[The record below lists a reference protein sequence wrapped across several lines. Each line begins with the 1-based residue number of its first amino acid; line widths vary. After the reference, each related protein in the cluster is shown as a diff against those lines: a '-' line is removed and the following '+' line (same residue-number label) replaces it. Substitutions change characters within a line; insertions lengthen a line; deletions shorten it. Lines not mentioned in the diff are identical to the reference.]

1 MSPSSSS
8 RAALVQPFIVMD
20 MFREANALAAVG
32 HDVVHMSAGQPAGG
46 PPKKVVEAAREALDG
61 AYMGYTNSL
70 GLPALRERIARHYHD
85 AYGVDVDSGRV
96 VVTTGSSGAFV
107 LSFLA
112 CFDQG
117 DKVGLTVPGYP
128 AYSNILTAL
137 DITVADIEV
146 DARHRWAPTPE
157 QISTACEDGLSGLLL
172 ASPANPTGT
181 MVSPDNLAAISR
193 TCANKDIWFISD
205 EIYHGLN
212 YEMPQATALSS
223 NSDAIIINSFSK
235 YYCMTG
241 WRIGWMIVPESLVR
255 PVECLAQ
262 SLFISPPTISQYAA
276 VAAFDATDELEQRK
290 AQYRENRDF
299 LLRELPALGLGNLS
313 PADGAFY
320 LYADVANLTN
330 DSFAF
335 AQAMLKQA
343 HVAVSPG
350 ADFDADRGN
359 RFLRLSF
366 AGSMECMEKAVE
378 RLSRWLPKSG

>member
-1 MSPSSSS
+1 MSPSPSS
-8 RAALVQPFIVMD
+8 RTSLVRPFIVMD
-20 MFREANALAAVG
+20 MFREANALADVG

-46 PPKKVVEAAREALDG
+46 PPQKVVEAAREALDG
-61 AYMGYTNSL
+61 SYMGYTNSL
-70 GLPALRERIARHYHD
+70 GLPALRERIARHYHE
-85 AYGVDVDSGRV
+85 AYGVDVDPARV

-128 AYSNILTAL
+128 AYSNILSAL
-137 DITVADIEV
+137 GIKVTGIEV
-146 DARHRWAPTPE
+146 DGRNRWAPRTR
-157 QISTACEDGLSGLLL
+157 QILSACENGLSGLLL

-181 MVSPDNLAAISR
+181 MVTPDNLAAISQ
-193 TCANKDIWFISD
+193 TCAQKSIWFISD

-212 YEMPQATALSS
+212 YEMPQASALST
-223 NSDAIIINSFSK
+223 NADAIIINSFSK

-262 SLFISPPTISQYAA
+262 SLFISPPTLSQYAA
-276 VAAFDATDELEQRK
+276 IAAFEATEELEQRK
-290 AQYRENRDF
+290 AEYRDNRDF
-299 LLRELPALGLGNLS
+299 LLRELPGLGLGNLA

-335 AQAMLKQA
+335 AKAMLKEA

-350 ADFDADRGN
+350 ADFDTDRGN
-359 RFLRLSF
+359 RYLRLSF
-366 AGSMECMEKAVE
+366 AGSMEHMEKAVE
-378 RLSRWLPKSG
+378 RLARWLPKSG

>member
-1 MSPSSSS
+1 M
-8 RAALVQPFIVMD
+8 
-20 MFREANALAAVG
+20 
-32 HDVVHMSAGQPAGG
+32 
-46 PPKKVVEAAREALDG
+46 VEAAREALQG
-61 AYMGYTNSL
+61 AYMGYTNSM
-70 GLPALRERIARHYHD
+70 GLPVLREAIARHYQR
-85 AYGVDVDSGRV
+85 AYGVEVDPGRV

-112 CFDQG
+112 CFDSG

-128 AYSNILTAL
+128 AYSNILSAL
-137 DITVADIEV
+137 GIEVTGIEV
-146 DARHRWAPTPE
+146 DGRNRWAPTAE
-157 QISTACEDGLSGLLL
+157 QISSACENGLSGLLL

-181 MVSPDNLAAISR
+181 MVTPDNLAAISSA
-193 TCANKDIWFISD
+193 CARKDIWFISD

-212 YEMPQATALSS
+212 YEMPQACALST
-223 NSDAIIINSFSK
+223 NADAIIINSFSK

-262 SLFISPPTISQYAA
+262 SLFISPPTLSQYAA
-276 VAAFDATDELEQRK
+276 VAAFDATEELEQRK
-290 AQYRENRDF
+290 AEYRENRDY
-299 LLRELPALGLGNLS
+299 LLRELPGLGLGNLS

-335 AQAMLKQA
+335 AQAMLKEA

-366 AGSMECMEKAVE
+366 AGSREQMDKAVE
-378 RLSRWLPKSG
+378 RLARWLPRAG

>member
-8 RAALVQPFIVMD
+8 RAAIVKPFIVMD
-20 MFREANALAAVG
+20 MFREANALADVG

-46 PPKKVVEAAREALDG
+46 PPQKVVEAARLALEG

-70 GLPALRERIARHYHD
+70 GLQALRERIARHYHE
-85 AYGVDVDSGRV
+85 AYGVDVDPGRV

-128 AYSNILTAL
+128 AYANILSAL
-137 DITVADIEV
+137 GITVTAIEV
-146 DARHRWAPTPE
+146 DGRNRWAPTTE
-157 QISTACEDGLSGLLL
+157 QISTACKNGLSGLLL

-181 MVSPDNLAAISR
+181 MVTPDNLAAISR
-193 TCANKDIWFISD
+193 TCALHNIWFVSD
-205 EIYHGLN
+205 ELYHGLN
-212 YEMPQATALSS
+212 YEMPQATALTS
-223 NSDAIIINSFSK
+223 NADAIIINSFSK

-241 WRIGWMIVPESLVR
+241 WRIGWMIVPENMVR

-262 SLFISPPTISQYAA
+262 SLFISPPTLSQYAA
-276 VAAFDATDELEQRK
+276 IAAFDATGELEQRK
-290 AQYRENRDF
+290 AQYRENRNF
-299 LLRELPALGLGNLS
+299 LLRELPGLGLGNLS

-335 AQAMLKQA
+335 AQAMLREA

-350 ADFDADRGN
+350 ADFDGDRGN

-366 AGSMECMEKAVE
+366 AGSMEHMEKAVE
-378 RLSRWLPKSG
+378 RLSRWLPKAG

>member
-1 MSPSSSS
+1 MPPSPSS
-8 RAALVQPFIVMD
+8 RAALVKPFIVMD
-20 MFREANALAAVG
+20 MFREANALAEIG

-46 PPKKVVEAAREALDG
+46 PPQKVVEAAREALNG
-61 AYMGYTNSL
+61 AYLGYTNSM
-70 GLPALRERIARHYHD
+70 GLPVLRERISQHYQQ
-85 AYGVDVDSGRV
+85 AYGVEIDPGRV

-112 CFDQG
+112 CFDPG

-128 AYSNILTAL
+128 AYSNILSAL
-137 DITVADIEV
+137 GIEVTGIEV
-146 DARHRWAPTPE
+146 DGRNRWAPTAE
-157 QISTACEDGLSGLLL
+157 QISTACENGLSGLLL

-181 MVSPDNLAAISR
+181 MVTPDNLAAISQ
-193 TCANKDIWFISD
+193 TCERNNIWFISD

-212 YEMPQATALSS
+212 YEMPQASALSA
-223 NSDAIIINSFSK
+223 NPDAIIINSFSK

-262 SLFISPPTISQYAA
+262 SLFISPPTLSQYAA
-276 VAAFDATDELEQRK
+276 VAAFEATEELEQRK
-290 AQYRENRDF
+290 AEYRENRDF
-299 LLRELPALGLGNLS
+299 LLRELPQLGLGNLS

-335 AQAMLKQA
+335 AQAMLKEA

-350 ADFDADRGN
+350 ADFDLDRGN
-359 RFLRLSF
+359 RYLRLSF
-366 AGSMECMEKAVE
+366 AGSMEHMEKAVE
-378 RLSRWLPKSG
+378 RLSHWLPKAR